1 MSSNMNTIAQSDSL
15 LHKMRAIQAHFFDNS
30 GLWLMFAGLAVMFL
44 PTLWG
49 LVAVSGLWVDDE
61 HSHGPIILSISLWL
75 LWKRWRE
82 LPNLSSFKPAP
93 TLAWLCFIVAAA
105 LYIPGR
111 ALDIIYFETGA
122 FIWALAG
129 IVLMAGGTGLLNKLK
144 FPLIFMLFMV
154 PLPNTLVGP
163 LSSVMKLAV
172 SAVTVNILGWLDFP
186 VARNGV
192 VIYLGQYQLLVAD
205 ACAGMRTLFMLEA
218 LGILYLNLVH
228 YPSKLRNIVLPILII
243 PISFTAN
250 VVRVIVLSLITYY
263 WGNEAGQGFLHGFA
277 GMVLFMAGLL
287 MMFGADSLL
296 RLLSQKWKDRK
307 LHAS

>member
-1 MSSNMNTIAQSDSL
+1 
-15 LHKMRAIQAHFFDNS
+15 
-30 GLWLMFAGLAVMFL
+30 
-44 PTLWG
+44 
-49 LVAVSGLWVDDE
+49 VSGLWVDDE

-75 LWKRWRE
+75 LWKRWCE
-82 LPNLSSFKPAP
+82 LPNLSSYEPAP

-105 LYIPGR
+105 FYIPGR

-122 FIWALAG
+122 FVWALAG
-129 IVLMAGGTGLLNKLK
+129 IVLMTGGTALLNKLK

-172 SAVTVNILGWLDFP
+172 SAVTVNILAWFDFP

-218 LGILYLNLVH
+218 LGILYLNLVQ

-263 WGNEAGQGFLHGFA
+263 WGNAAGQGFLHGFA
-277 GMVLFMAGLL
+277 GMVLFLAGLL

-296 RLLSQKWKDRK
+296 RLFSQKWKDRK
-307 LHAS
+307 AHAS